1 MVPIKKTPKKELSD
15 MAEDRR
21 TLKTSLAFF
30 TPDTHLK
37 KCFPYTL
44 THLMQMQAN
53 LIVLRKCKIIAVQG
67 QQNYFMTFKI
77 TNHQKIIQ
85 CFLMQVTGILGA
97 WSRFC

>member
-15 MAEDRR
+15 MAEDRS

-44 THLMQMQAN
+44 THFMQIQAN
-53 LIVLRKCKIIAVQG
+53 LIFLR
-67 QQNYFMTFKI
+67 
-77 TNHQKIIQ
+77 
-85 CFLMQVTGILGA
+85 
-97 WSRFC
+97 

>member
-37 KCFPYTL
+37 KCFPSTL
-44 THLMQMQAN
+44 THFMQMQAN

-67 QQNYFMTFKI
+67 Q
-77 TNHQKIIQ
+77 
-85 CFLMQVTGILGA
+85 
-97 WSRFC
+97 

>member
-1 MVPIKKTPKKELSD
+1 MVHVPIKKTPKKALSD
-15 MAEDRR
+15 MAEDPS

-44 THLMQMQAN
+44 THFMQMQAN

-67 QQNYFMTFKI
+67 Q
-77 TNHQKIIQ
+77 
-85 CFLMQVTGILGA
+85 
-97 WSRFC
+97 

>member
-1 MVPIKKTPKKELSD
+1 

-44 THLMQMQAN
+44 THFMQMQAN

-67 QQNYFMTFKI
+67 Q
-77 TNHQKIIQ
+77 
-85 CFLMQVTGILGA
+85 
-97 WSRFC
+97 